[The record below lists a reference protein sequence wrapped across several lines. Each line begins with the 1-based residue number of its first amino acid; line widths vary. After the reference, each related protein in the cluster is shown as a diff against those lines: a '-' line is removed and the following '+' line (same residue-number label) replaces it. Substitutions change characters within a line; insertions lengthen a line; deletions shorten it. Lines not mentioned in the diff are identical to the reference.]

1 MAKIDLE
8 IVKQVLQHSDLGSAL
23 IHEILG
29 ELQSAIAKG
38 NDPSG
43 EGKKAPEKKQFVVII
58 SDEEGAL
65 WEKEWVGWVLQLP
78 ESEAMQSVS
87 EKLQKVAKSFNV
99 SQRGRKHPV
108 KTVGET
114 CEWVP
119 AKIFKEQ
126 KLWLKT
132 KTPVLLVPMKNALE
146 EKPSLR
152 AEDF

>member
-8 IVKQVLQHSDLGSAL
+8 IVKQVLQHSDLGNAL

-29 ELQSAIAKG
+29 ELKSAIAKG
-38 NDPSG
+38 KNSSD
-43 EGKKAPEKKQFVVII
+43 EEEKVPEKKQFVVVV
-58 SDEEGAL
+58 SDAEGKL
-65 WEKEWVGWVLQLP
+65 LGKEWVGWVLQLP
-78 ESEAMQSVS
+78 ESEAMQSVP

-114 CEWVP
+114 CEWVS

-132 KTPVLLVPMKNALE
+132 KTPVLLVPMKNAFE

-152 AEDF
+152 SEVC